1 MAKVKKNKFF
11 LCLICVALL
20 ISNTLCIALHNQI
33 FAESTQGYLIQSSAK
48 AMCVL
53 EQHSHRVLFGKN
65 IDLKLPMAST
75 TKIFTALTVLENC
88 ENLEEV
94 VQVDDRAV
102 GIEGTSIYL
111 RKGETLTVKEL
122 LLGMMLPSG
131 NDAAAALA
139 YYIGGDIPSFC
150 DLMQKTAVKAG
161 AKSSCFKNPH
171 GLDANGHYTTA
182 YDLALVA
189 AKALENPVFYE
200 ISTTK
205 SAVISGNNEVKCRYL
220 KNKNKLLK
228 TFEGCNGVKTGF
240 TDAAGRCF
248 VSSAKQEGMTVVTSV
263 LNCPDM
269 FEECARL
276 MTKAYNTYSLCEIV
290 NNYSILPDIQVE
302 KGRSESVKL
311 FSRQSFCYPLTN
323 QEKLKVNIVYD
334 LPKNLIAP
342 VKKEEVVG
350 KIMVYLDDQEIFK
363 DQILTREE
371 VKKDSIFEY
380 VKDVLGSW

>member
-1 MAKVKKNKFF
+1 
-11 LCLICVALL
+11 
-20 ISNTLCIALHNQI
+20 
-33 FAESTQGYLIQSSAK
+33 
-48 AMCVL
+48 
-53 EQHSHRVLFGKN
+53 
-65 IDLKLPMAST
+65 MAST

-88 ENLEEV
+88 ENLEEI

-171 GLDANGHYTTA
+171 GLDASGHYTTA

-290 NNYSILPDIQVE
+290 NTYSVLPDIQVD

-334 LPKNLIAP
+334 LPQKLIAP

-380 VKDVLGSW
+380 VKDVLARWWKSLDFIKIFLYT